1 MQELTHVLQV
11 VNVFLEP
18 RALPSKLVYA
28 VNLILE
34 EILMNIIKYGYDD
47 GESHEIEVQ
56 IEVEQEEVALT
67 VIDDGR
73 EFNPLTVPPPDRSKS
88 AMDRLEEG
96 LGLQFVR
103 HMRNAI
109 EYRREEDKNILKIWM
124 FLYPVCFMNFRRET
138 VEMAVPFPDCRLIR
152 QVGAI
157 RSRKRA

>member
-56 IEVEQEEVALT
+56 IEVEQEEIALT

-109 EYRREEDKNILKIWM
+109 
-124 FLYPVCFMNFRRET
+124 
-138 VEMAVPFPDCRLIR
+138 
-152 QVGAI
+152 
-157 RSRKRA
+157 

>member
-1 MQELTHVLQV
+1 MANTLSISFVNDMQELTHVLQV

-56 IEVEQEEVALT
+56 IEVEREEVALT

-124 FLYPVCFMNFRRET
+124 FL
-138 VEMAVPFPDCRLIR
+138 
-152 QVGAI
+152 
-157 RSRKRA
+157 

>member
-1 MQELTHVLQV
+1 VANTLSISFANDMQELTYVLQV

-34 EILMNIIKYGYDD
+34 EILINIIKYGYDD

-124 FLYPVCFMNFRRET
+124 FL
-138 VEMAVPFPDCRLIR
+138 
-152 QVGAI
+152 
-157 RSRKRA
+157 

>member
-1 MQELTHVLQV
+1 MANTLSISFANDMQELTHVLQV

-47 GESHEIEVQ
+47 GEPHEIEVQ

-124 FLYPVCFMNFRRET
+124 FL
-138 VEMAVPFPDCRLIR
+138 
-152 QVGAI
+152 
-157 RSRKRA
+157 

>member
-1 MQELTHVLQV
+1 MGYTLSVSIGNDMKELTHVIQV

-47 GESHEIEVQ
+47 EEPHEIEVQ
-56 IEVEQEEVALT
+56 IEIEKEEVALT
-67 VIDDGR
+67 VVDDGR

-88 AMDRLEEG
+88 AMDRIEEG

-103 HMRNAI
+103 HMRNAM
-109 EYRREEDKNILKIWM
+109 EYRREEDKNILKIWI
-124 FLYPVCFMNFRRET
+124 FL
-138 VEMAVPFPDCRLIR
+138 
-152 QVGAI
+152 
-157 RSRKRA
+157 

>member
-1 MQELTHVLQV
+1 
-11 VNVFLEP
+11 
-18 RALPSKLVYA
+18 
-28 VNLILE
+28 
-34 EILMNIIKYGYDD
+34 MNIIKYGYDD

-56 IEVEQEEVALT
+56 IEVEQEEIALT

-73 EFNPLTVPPPDRSKS
+73 EFNPLTVPPPDHSKS

-124 FLYPVCFMNFRRET
+124 FL
-138 VEMAVPFPDCRLIR
+138 
-152 QVGAI
+152 
-157 RSRKRA
+157 

>member
-1 MQELTHVLQV
+1 MAYTLSISFANDMQELTHVLQV

-56 IEVEQEEVALT
+56 IEVEQEEIALT

-73 EFNPLTVPPPDRSKS
+73 EFNPLTVPPPDHSKS

-124 FLYPVCFMNFRRET
+124 FL
-138 VEMAVPFPDCRLIR
+138 
-152 QVGAI
+152 
-157 RSRKRA
+157 

>member
-1 MQELTHVLQV
+1 MANTLSISFANDMQELTHVLQV

-34 EILMNIIKYGYDD
+34 EILVNIIKYGYDD

-124 FLYPVCFMNFRRET
+124 FL
-138 VEMAVPFPDCRLIR
+138 
-152 QVGAI
+152 
-157 RSRKRA
+157 

>member
-1 MQELTHVLQV
+1 MANTLSISFANDMKELTHVLQV

-18 RALPSKLVYA
+18 RELQSKLIYA

-47 GESHEIEVQ
+47 EKSHEIEVQ

-67 VIDDGR
+67 VMDDGK
-73 EFNPLTVPPPDRSKS
+73 EFNPLTIPRPDRSKS

-103 HMRNAI
+103 HMRNAM
-109 EYRREEDKNILKIWM
+109 EYRREDDKNILRIWI
-124 FLYPVCFMNFRRET
+124 FL
-138 VEMAVPFPDCRLIR
+138 
-152 QVGAI
+152 
-157 RSRKRA
+157 

>member
-1 MQELTHVLQV
+1 VANTLSISFANDMQELTHVLQV

-73 EFNPLTVPPPDRSKS
+73 EFNPLTVPPPDHSKS

-124 FLYPVCFMNFRRET
+124 FL
-138 VEMAVPFPDCRLIR
+138 
-152 QVGAI
+152 
-157 RSRKRA
+157 

>member
-56 IEVEQEEVALT
+56 IEVEQEEVAFT

-73 EFNPLTVPPPDRSKS
+73 EFNPLTIPPPDHSKS

-124 FLYPVCFMNFRRET
+124 FL
-138 VEMAVPFPDCRLIR
+138 
-152 QVGAI
+152 
-157 RSRKRA
+157 

>member
-1 MQELTHVLQV
+1 VGYTLSVSIGNEMKELTHVIQV

-47 GESHEIEVQ
+47 EESHEIEVQ
-56 IEVEQEEVALT
+56 IEIEKEEVALT
-67 VIDDGR
+67 VVDDGR

-88 AMDRLEEG
+88 AMDRIEEG

-103 HMRNAI
+103 HMRNAM
-109 EYRREEDKNILKIWM
+109 EYRREEDKNILKIWI
-124 FLYPVCFMNFRRET
+124 FL
-138 VEMAVPFPDCRLIR
+138 
-152 QVGAI
+152 
-157 RSRKRA
+157 

>member
-1 MQELTHVLQV
+1 MAYTLSISFANDMQELTHVLQV

-56 IEVEQEEVALT
+56 IEVEQEEIALT

-73 EFNPLTVPPPDRSKS
+73 EFNPLTIPPPDHSKS

-124 FLYPVCFMNFRRET
+124 FL
-138 VEMAVPFPDCRLIR
+138 
-152 QVGAI
+152 
-157 RSRKRA
+157 

>member
-1 MQELTHVLQV
+1 VAYTLSISFANDMQELTHVLQV

-56 IEVEQEEVALT
+56 IEVEQEEIALT

-124 FLYPVCFMNFRRET
+124 FL
-138 VEMAVPFPDCRLIR
+138 
-152 QVGAI
+152 
-157 RSRKRA
+157 

>member
-1 MQELTHVLQV
+1 MANSLSISFANDMQELTHVLQV

-18 RALPSKLVYA
+18 RALSSKIVYA

-47 GESHEIEVQ
+47 EESHEIEVQ

-67 VIDDGR
+67 VIDDGK
-73 EFNPLTVPPPDRSKS
+73 EFNPLTIPGPARSKS

-103 HMRNAI
+103 HMRNAM
-109 EYRREEDKNILKIWM
+109 EYRREEDKNILTIWI
-124 FLYPVCFMNFRRET
+124 FL
-138 VEMAVPFPDCRLIR
+138 
-152 QVGAI
+152 
-157 RSRKRA
+157 

>member
-1 MQELTHVLQV
+1 MANSLSISFANDMQELTHVLQV

-18 RALPSKLVYA
+18 RALSSRIVYA

-47 GESHEIEVQ
+47 EESHEIEVQ

-67 VIDDGR
+67 VIDDGK
-73 EFNPLTVPPPDRSKS
+73 EFNPLTIPGPARSKS

-103 HMRNAI
+103 HMRNAM
-109 EYRREEDKNILKIWM
+109 EYRREEDKNILTIWI
-124 FLYPVCFMNFRRET
+124 FL
-138 VEMAVPFPDCRLIR
+138 
-152 QVGAI
+152 
-157 RSRKRA
+157 

>member
-1 MQELTHVLQV
+1 MANTLSVSFANDMQELTHVLQV

-34 EILMNIIKYGYDD
+34 EILINIIKYGYDD

-73 EFNPLTVPPPDRSKS
+73 EFNPLTIPPPDHSKS

-109 EYRREEDKNILKIWM
+109 EYRREEDKNILKIWI
-124 FLYPVCFMNFRRET
+124 FL
-138 VEMAVPFPDCRLIR
+138 
-152 QVGAI
+152 
-157 RSRKRA
+157 